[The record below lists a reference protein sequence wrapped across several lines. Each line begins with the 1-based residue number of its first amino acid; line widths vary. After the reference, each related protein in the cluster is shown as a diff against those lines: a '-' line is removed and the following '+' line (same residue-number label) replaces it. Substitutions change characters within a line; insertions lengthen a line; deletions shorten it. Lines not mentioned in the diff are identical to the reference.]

1 MTDRDTAA
9 GPADVAVRDA
19 ERGAGS
25 RTWYFPD
32 GDRPPAGPDG
42 GPEAHESLMILNV
55 CARPATVDIDLYWT
69 DRPPVLGIRV
79 VVPGERVRGLRVPW
93 HDDPADEAR
102 AVVRGLESRGS
113 ESRGVETERRDR
125 VLIVE
130 DEDNAR
136 RGYEQLL
143 QRWGCDTLGVATA
156 EDALAKFASYQPD
169 SIIADVELPGM
180 NGLDLLKQ
188 LGDELFDV
196 PAIIITGKG
205 SEERAVAAIEAG
217 AFWYIEKPLKGPVLR
232 ALLDRALSKARDAR
246 RLVVLQ
252 RQLREAGRIGE
263 MVGASKP
270 MQDVMRVVEMAAP
283 SSASVLI
290 TGETGSGKEIV
301 ARTVHK
307 LSPRANGPFVAINCS
322 AIPETLMESE
332 IFGHERGAFTGAAE
346 RRIGCFE
353 LADGGTLLLDEIGE
367 MPAPTQAKLLRVLE
381 DRKVRRLGSKS
392 ETPVDVRVLAAT
404 NKDPEKAVA
413 SGVLRQDLYFRLNVF
428 HINLPPLREHKDDI
442 PLLVEHMLRDINTK
456 HGKHVRG
463 VGAEVMDIFMSHTW
477 PGNIRE
483 LRNVLERAAI
493 MCEKDLIS
501 RSALPE
507 EFGKNAAKGPTDLA
521 GIKFPVGTTVDAM
534 ERELIL
540 QTLAAT
546 GNNKTRA
553 AELLGISLKTLHNK
567 LKEYGTERA
576 EAE

>member
-1 MTDRDTAA
+1 MSEETR
-9 GPADVAVRDA
+9 AVR
-19 ERGAGS
+19 
-25 RTWYFPD
+25 
-32 GDRPPAGPDG
+32 
-42 GPEAHESLMILNV
+42 
-55 CARPATVDIDLYWT
+55 TVET
-69 DRPPVLGIRV
+69 
-79 VVPGERVRGLRVPW
+79 GERK
-93 HDDPADEAR
+93 
-102 AVVRGLESRGS
+102 
-113 ESRGVETERRDR
+113 DR
-125 VLIVE
+125 ILIVE

-136 RGYEQLL
+136 KGYEQLL
-143 QRWGCDTLGVATA
+143 QRWGYEVVGVASAEEALARFNNFQPDTL
-156 EDALAKFASYQPD
+156 
-169 SIIADVELPGM
+169 IADVELPGM

-188 LGDELFDV
+188 LGDELHNV

-232 ALLDRALSKARDAR
+232 ALLDRALSKAHDA
-246 RLVVLQ
+246 LKLEVLQ
-252 RQLREAGRIGE
+252 RQLRDAGRLGE
-263 MVGASKP
+263 LVGASKA
-270 MQDVMRVVEMAAP
+270 MQDVMRVIEMAAP

-301 ARTVHK
+301 ARTIHK

-322 AIPETLMESE
+322 AIPESLMESE

-381 DRKVRRLGSKS
+381 DRKVRRLGSKT

-404 NKDPEKAVA
+404 NKDPEQSVA
-413 SGVLRQDLYFRLNVF
+413 NGGLRQDLYFRLNVF
-428 HINLPPLREHKDDI
+428 HIHLPPLREHKDDI
-442 PLLVEHMLRDINTK
+442 PLLAEHILRDINVK
-456 HGKHVRG
+456 HSKSVRG
-463 VGAEVMDIFMSHTW
+463 IGAEVLDIFMSHTW

-493 MCEKDLIS
+493 MSEKDLIS
-501 RSALPE
+501 RSSLPG
-507 EFGKNAAKGPTDLA
+507 EFGKLATKSPSDLS

-540 QTLAAT
+540 QTLQAT

-553 AELLGISLKTLHNK
+553 AELLGVSLKTLHNK
-567 LKEYGTERA
+567 LKEYGSDKG
-576 EAE
+576 EAES